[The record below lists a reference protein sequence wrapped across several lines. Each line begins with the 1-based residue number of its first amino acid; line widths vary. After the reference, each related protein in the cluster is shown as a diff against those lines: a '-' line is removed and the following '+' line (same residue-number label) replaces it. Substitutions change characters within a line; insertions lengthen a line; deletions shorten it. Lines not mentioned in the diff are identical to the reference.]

1 MISRSGLEQPPL
13 RQRPKF
19 EALLMHLSG
28 KQVNPQDRKES
39 MHPRQLEHVNR
50 TIDARET
57 KTKSLVLRR
66 KWMERQANANY
77 RNEYDRIRG
86 ELSHNKLGSVDRQK
100 LKDRDAELETL
111 FSRDSVYST

>member
-1 MISRSGLEQPPL
+1 MNQQAGLEETPL
-13 RQRPKF
+13 RKRPKF
-19 EALLMHLSG
+19 MALLSQLSG
-28 KQVNPQDRKES
+28 KQVKPYERLES
-39 MHPRQLEHVNR
+39 LHPRQLEHVNR
-50 TIDARET
+50 MIDARET

-100 LKDRDAELETL
+100 LKDREAILEKL

>member
-1 MISRSGLEQPPL
+1 MVFTRTGIEALQL
-13 RQRPKF
+13 RQLK
-19 EALLMHLSG
+19 HVG
-28 KQVNPQDRKES
+28 KI
-39 MHPRQLEHVNR
+39 M
-50 TIDARET
+50 DAREK

-86 ELSHNKLGSVDRQK
+86 ELSHNKLGSVDRK
-100 LKDRDAELETL
+100 RLSDREATLHKL

>member
-1 MISRSGLEQPPL
+1 MVFTRTGIEAMNL
-13 RQRPKF
+13 RQLDHVGR
-19 EALLMHLSG
+19 
-28 KQVNPQDRKES
+28 V
-39 MHPRQLEHVNR
+39 LE
-50 TIDARET
+50 AREN

-86 ELSHNKLGSVDRQK
+86 ELSHNKLGSVDRKKLSDREAYLQK
-100 LKDRDAELETL
+100 L

>member
-1 MISRSGLEQPPL
+1 M
-13 RQRPKF
+13 
-19 EALLMHLSG
+19 
-28 KQVNPQDRKES
+28 D
-39 MHPRQLEHVNR
+39 
-50 TIDARET
+50 TREN

-86 ELSHNKLGSVDRQK
+86 ELSHNKLGSVDRK
-100 LKDRDAELETL
+100 RLSDREATLYKL

>member
-1 MISRSGLEQPPL
+1 MVFSRTGIEAMHL
-13 RQRPKF
+13 RQLDHVGR
-19 EALLMHLSG
+19 
-28 KQVNPQDRKES
+28 V
-39 MHPRQLEHVNR
+39 LE
-50 TIDARET
+50 AREN

-100 LKDRDAELETL
+100 LSNREAYLQKL
-111 FSRDSVYST
+111 FSRDSVYNT